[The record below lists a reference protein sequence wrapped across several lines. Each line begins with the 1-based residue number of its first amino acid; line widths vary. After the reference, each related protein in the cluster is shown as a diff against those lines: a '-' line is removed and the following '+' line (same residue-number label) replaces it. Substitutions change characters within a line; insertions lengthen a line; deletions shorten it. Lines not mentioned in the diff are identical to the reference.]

1 MARYH
6 RTMAIINILPWADW
20 LALAAFFGLWVGY
33 AWFARVWG
41 RRQGSLLVTTNRY
54 RAYWMRQAAMR
65 DPRML
70 DGLITQT
77 LSNTPT
83 FFSSTSILVIGALFA
98 LLGTTEKA
106 TELMSEIPFAQTV
119 PLVVF
124 EFKILVLVGIFVY
137 AFFRFSWCM
146 RQYTFVALVIGAM
159 PPPEDFASGKF
170 DRKQYAD
177 RAAAMVGAAAETFND
192 GLRAYYFSFAAM
204 AWFISPLAMV
214 LATGLV
220 VLILYSREFRSEV
233 LHILREEGSADK

>member
-1 MARYH
+1 MK
-6 RTMAIINILPWADW
+6 IFSILPWADW
-20 LALAAFFGLWVGY
+20 LSLVCFFVLWVGY

-41 RRQGSLLVTTNRY
+41 LKKGSLIQTTNRY
-54 RAYWMRQAAMR
+54 RGYWMKQAAMR

-77 LSNTPT
+77 LSNTPA
-83 FFSSTSILVIGALFA
+83 FFSSTSILVIGGLFA
-98 LLGTTEKA
+98 LLGTTDKA
-106 TELMSEIPFAQTV
+106 TELMSEIPFAQATS
-119 PLVVF
+119 LVTF

-159 PPPEDFASGKF
+159 PPPSDFKSGKF
-170 DRKQYAD
+170 DALEYAD

-192 GLRAYYFSFAAM
+192 GLRAYYFSFAAL

-214 LATGLV
+214 VGTLAV
-220 VLILYSREFRSEV
+220 VAILYSREFHSDV
-233 LHILREEGSADK
+233 LRVLRD